1 MRALAVLARWRCN
14 IALCDGLVSVH
25 SLDSLERLC
34 TLNSAQARAEAFAVN
49 VEEALPRVVLAAS
62 CLNAFLFYK
71 LANPVQLYREIP
83 LRVPPAQMVW
93 QGELLSLA
101 TAGGV
106 RTVDASVGH
115 TVFEHE
121 GGGAAGEKVRLRG
134 IHENQRWLPVR
145 GYRTEHWSDEAR
157 RKAST
162 PPCRP
167 AALLPCRPAAPLPH
181 CPAALWSD
189 EARRKASTAPAPPPA
204 LAATPLYR
212 RLASPPSPPH
222 PTPRRGRGAGS
233 AAWISPV

>member
-1 MRALAVLARWRCN
+1 MATAKVTEHGGDVQDASTLLLQQGKTGRAHAHGTGQVDIDYLLESSQRKLLLVAQDDPCTVDQYVELVEGFGPDGRSVLRYTPVDEF
-14 IALCDGLVSVH
+14 IGTDFFEYTSVIDGVEDACMV
-25 SLDSLERLC
+25 
-34 TLNSAQARAEAFAVN
+34 AVN

-121 GGGAAGEKVRLRG
+121 GGGAGA
-134 IHENQRWLPVR
+134 
-145 GYRTEHWSDEAR
+145 AR
-157 RKAST
+157 S
-162 PPCRP
+162 
-167 AALLPCRPAAPLPH
+167 L
-181 CPAALWSD
+181 
-189 EARRKASTAPAPPPA
+189 
-204 LAATPLYR
+204 
-212 RLASPPSPPH
+212 
-222 PTPRRGRGAGS
+222 
-233 AAWISPV
+233 